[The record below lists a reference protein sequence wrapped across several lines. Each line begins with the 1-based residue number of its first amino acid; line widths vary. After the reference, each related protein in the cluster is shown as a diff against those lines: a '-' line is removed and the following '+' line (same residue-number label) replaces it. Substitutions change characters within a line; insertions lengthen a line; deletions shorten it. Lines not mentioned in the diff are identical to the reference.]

1 MMRSLWNIVVVLAVW
16 VLLSATA
23 VTAADQEPV
32 KTIRIE
38 GHQRIEQETIRSY
51 LPVAIGDRVD
61 TDRIRKIIKDLH
73 ATGFFQNVSVEQDGA
88 TLVVRVEENPMVD
101 EVSFEG
107 HQAFGKEELD
117 KMVQVKSRSIY
128 NRAKMEKDLATLRQA
143 YRIKGLFLAEI
154 EALVKQQSQNSVSL
168 VYRISEGEK
177 SKIRLVRILGNKNL
191 SHKELLKK
199 LMMQPSDWLSWLTEN
214 DTYDRE
220 KLLFDQAQ
228 LRNSYLDQG
237 YVRVSVESSVA
248 EMTPD
253 RRAFVITHALHE
265 GERYRIGK
273 LNITGDFDELPVEQ
287 LWEKMEIHEG
297 EWYSRETLRQSIE
310 NLTDVVGH
318 LGYAMLDIQ
327 PNMQIDDEQ
336 HLVNIDLQISKGRR
350 VYVNRIEIS
359 GNNRTQDQVIRREMR
374 LVEGDR
380 FSSAQVRR
388 SKDRLQSL
396 NFFEKVDV
404 TTVPSDQPDRV
415 DMKVNVS
422 EKSTGAFTVGA
433 GFSSVDKLVGT
444 ASISQ
449 NNFLGR
455 GQRMMFSFTL
465 SSKNTE
471 FDLSFTEPYF
481 MDKEIAA
488 GFDIFNRS
496 TDRLSTLSFK
506 QQSYGG
512 AVRLGFPISDR
523 LSDRLSYSIANIE
536 ITEVSDNASD
546 ILNAQKGLSP
556 YLQSMISNTINW
568 SNIDSNLMPT
578 KGRSHRLTTDLS
590 GLGGDVRF
598 GRLVTEHKFYHS
610 LVGKDDLVLHVG
622 AKVGAIAGWSRSVPI
637 YNNKN
642 QFIGE
647 SGTVPMFERFYLGGP
662 RSIRGFKQGGIG
674 PRTAKDDPLG
684 GTLFGELHTE
694 LLFPFPGLGDKGVRG
709 ITFLDVGM
717 LDDLDQRFD
726 VRNGSNSP
734 RVSTGVG
741 ALWNSPF
748 GPLRFEFGFP
758 LVKEDYD
765 KTRIFDFSV
774 GTAL

>member
-1 MMRSLWNIVVVLAVW
+1 MTRARWLITVLAVGMT
-16 VLLSATA
+16 LSTVVA
-23 VTAADQEPV
+23 TAADNTV
-32 KTIRIE
+32 DRGASGSIRIE
-38 GHQRIEQETIRSY
+38 GNQRIELETIRSY
-51 LPVAIGDRVD
+51 LPVSVGGVADAD
-61 TDRIRKIIKDLH
+61 TVRKIIKDLH
-73 ATGFFQNVSVEQDGA
+73 ATGFFKDVAVEQDGA

-101 EVSFEG
+101 GVTFEG
-107 HQAFGKEELD
+107 NQAFGKEELD

-154 EALVKQQSQNSVSL
+154 EAVVKPQGQNSVSL

-177 SKIRLVRILGNKNL
+177 SKVRLVRIIGNQNL
-191 SHKELLKK
+191 SYKELLKK
-199 LMMQPSDWLSWLTEN
+199 LMMQPSDWMSWLTEN

-220 KLLFDQAQ
+220 KLLFDQSQ

-253 RRAFVITHALHE
+253 RRAFVVTHALHE
-265 GERYRIGK
+265 GERYRVGSLRIS
-273 LNITGDFDELPVEQ
+273 GDFNELPEQQ

-310 NLTDVVGH
+310 NLTDIVGNF
-318 LGYAMLDIQ
+318 GYAMLDIQ
-327 PNMQIDDEQ
+327 PNMQIDDDQ
-336 HLVNIDLQISKGRR
+336 RLVNIDIQISKGRR
-350 VYVNRIEIS
+350 FYVNRIEIS
-359 GNNRTQDQVIRREMR
+359 GNSRTQDQVIRREMR

-380 FSSAQVRR
+380 FSSASVRR
-388 SKDRLQSL
+388 SKERLQSL
-396 NFFEKVDV
+396 NFFDKIEV
-404 TTVPSDQPDRV
+404 TTPPTDQPDRV
-415 DMKVNVS
+415 DLKVDVS

-455 GQRMMFSFTL
+455 GQRMLFSFTL

-481 MDKEIAA
+481 MNKDVSA
-488 GFDIFNRS
+488 GFDVFNRS

-523 LSDRLSYSIANIE
+523 LSDRLSYSLANIN
-536 ITEVSDNASD
+536 ITEVSASASEV
-546 ILNAQKGLSP
+546 LKAQKDLSP
-556 YLQSMISNTINW
+556 YLQSMISNTVNW
-568 SNIDSNLMPT
+568 SDLDSALMPT
-578 KGRSHRLTTDLS
+578 KGRTHRLTTDFS

-598 GRLVTEHKFYHS
+598 GRVVTEHNLYHN
-610 LVGKDDLVLHVG
+610 LIGKDDLVVHVG
-622 AKVGAIAGWSRSVPI
+622 AKAGAIVGWG
-637 YNNKN
+637 
-642 QFIGE
+642 QGE
-647 SGTVPMFERFYLGGP
+647 VPMFERFYLGGP

-674 PRTAKDDPLG
+674 ARSAKDDPLG
-684 GTLFGELHTE
+684 GTAFGELHTE

-709 ITFLDVGM
+709 VTFLDVGM
-717 LDDLDQRFD
+717 LTDLD
-726 VRNGSNSP
+726 RNAATNVQGASSAP

-765 KTRIFDFSV
+765 KSRFFDFSV
-774 GTAL
+774 GTSL